1 MCQISGRPANTGRR
15 KPLWMGSPLTAVD
28 GITFDSKAEA
38 VQYQQLKLMQQAGE
52 IIGFTRQPSF
62 VLPGGIRYMPDF
74 LVCDKDMKIWVED
87 VKGFETQ
94 AFKIKRKLWDETFWW
109 LPLRIIKNGKV
120 VDE

>member
-1 MCQISGRPANTGRR
+1 MKRCVPNFRPPSKYRAQKT
-15 KPLWMGSPLTAVD
+15 TVD

-38 VQYQQLKLMQQAGE
+38 ARYLKLKQMQQSGE

-62 VLPGGIRYMPDF
+62 ILPGGIRYMPDF

-87 VKGFETQ
+87 VKGYETKE
-94 AFKIKRKLWDETFWW
+94 FKLKKKLWDESFWW